1 MLKLFLIQDIVAS
14 FSYHYLKPIA
24 KSKAV
29 LCIRPRLISGMAK
42 SAASSGRIG

>member
-1 MLKLFLIQDIVAS
+1 MLELFLIPNIVAS

-29 LCIRPRLISGMAK
+29 LGMRLSLISGMAK